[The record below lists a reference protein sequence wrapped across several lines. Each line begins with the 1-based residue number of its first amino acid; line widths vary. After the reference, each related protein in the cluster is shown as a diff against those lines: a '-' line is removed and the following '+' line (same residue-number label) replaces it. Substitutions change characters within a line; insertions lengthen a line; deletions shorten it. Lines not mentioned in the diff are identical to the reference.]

1 MKMFTSRKIE
11 EWIND
16 LDEDQL
22 RHISISMLRE
32 LIEVESIHFPDDY
45 EVPYWDE
52 SGDDLI

>member
-1 MKMFTSRKIE
+1 MTTSRKIE